1 MLGEA
6 GGGGVLE
13 LLYIIQLAKGRS
25 QGGGLKNYSIKFRCC
40 MGGGDIYQCDE
51 KFAKKLPQI
60 HALYPLC

>member
-1 MLGEA
+1 MLWE
-6 GGGGVLE
+6 GGGVGTAT
-13 LLYIIQLAKGRS
+13 IQLAYEKRGE
-25 QGGGLKNYSIKFRCC
+25 GVKNYSIKFRCC